1 MATGVQGWD
10 EWGYLACGIMTAAP
24 LVLYPLLRPGA
35 ADRGKP
41 LAERFWVKAN
51 VWHAVFGFVGNYFW
65 THYFF
70 QLLGAS
76 YTMPSHRLN
85 QARLGARAR
94 GQAVQIHGTPLPC
107 AALQVP
113 IAPACRSR
121 W

>member
-1 MATGVQGWD
+1 MQGWD
-10 EWGYLACGIMTAAP
+10 EWGYLACGVTTAAP
-24 LVLYPLLRPGA
+24 LAIYPLLRPGD

-41 LAERFWVKAN
+41 LSERFWVKAN

-85 QARLGARAR
+85 QARFAFIEIGAGHLR
-94 GQAVQIHGTPLPC
+94 QSLS
-107 AALQVP
+107 
-113 IAPACRSR
+113 ACSGHLHACS
-121 W
+121 